1 MYKFKP
7 IKMGLITKYLKMLYI
22 YTNSHYEKNSF
33 NYLEMV
39 HSTNQ
44 SRVDDRRAEI
54 CSNFRHYCQSTL
66 RWSLGILKVIFV
78 QRPRKVV
85 FQEEGGKG

>member
-39 HSTNQ
+39 HSTN
-44 SRVDDRRAEI
+44 
-54 CSNFRHYCQSTL
+54 
-66 RWSLGILKVIFV
+66 
-78 QRPRKVV
+78 
-85 FQEEGGKG
+85 